1 MAPPLNPVILPL
13 GPTPAT
19 SSWMPPTEVD
29 LCHVRLPQTGPSKEE
44 QRLRVG
50 QAVEALIPHR
60 ENDPPG
66 WWVGT
71 LGKIKG
77 DLMVVEFHD
86 RDQTYSDIVEGDC
99 VRPCNQK

>member
-1 MAPPLNPVILPL
+1 
-13 GPTPAT
+13 
-19 SSWMPPTEVD
+19 MPPTEVD
-29 LCHVRLPQTGPSKEE
+29 LCHVRLPQTGPSKGE
-44 QRLRVG
+44 QGLRVG

-60 ENDPPG
+60 EHDPPG